1 MRKAVILHK
10 GENRSEGEVIN
21 IIECT
26 EQGVMGL
33 TLPEEQ
39 SLWDCTQYAVSLGD
53 LFKDGVFYHQSEP
66 VKRIPTLEEKLAQV
80 DGKATAEI
88 DDLKSR
94 QEASESA
101 ILGLMQMQLNQPM

>member
-39 SLWDCTQYAVSLGD
+39 SLWDCTQHAVSLGD

-66 VKRIPTLEEKLAQV
+66 VKRIPTLEEKLACLPSPALPLPSPTYKKRAGPQARPLV
-80 DGKATAEI
+80 TWFPGAT
-88 DDLKSR
+88 S
-94 QEASESA
+94 
-101 ILGLMQMQLNQPM
+101 